1 MNLSLQ
7 GLLPQAR
14 LSLAWA
20 LTAAVRRRS
29 FSFRFF
35 SHPFVSAIHTMPF
48 EFGGAAAILM
58 DLDTERHW
66 FMVQHLSVDEEKLQK
81 LSQRKAQLQEREQAL
96 KASLRKK
103 ENAQKF
109 NHGGLVRKAGLN
121 DLSDAHLL
129 GLLLEQKT
137 KLDSDASVLR
147 SWEQLAT
154 ALTVKSQKQPITVSF
169 NDKPGGEITDAL
181 KRHKLRWNRYAR
193 HWEGDVSGDSL
204 EQLSALIGEEHITK
218 IDLA

>member
-7 GLLPQAR
+7 GPVPQAR

-29 FSFRFF
+29 SSFSFFG
-35 SHPFVSAIHTMPF
+35 HPFVSAIHTMPF
-48 EFGGAAAILM
+48 EFGSAAAILM

-66 FMVQHLSVDEEKLQK
+66 IMAQHLSVDEEKLQK
-81 LSQRKAQLQEREQAL
+81 LNQRKAQLQEREQAL

-103 ENAQKF
+103 ENMQKF
-109 NHGGLVRKAGLN
+109 NHGGLVKKAGLH
-121 DLSDAHLL
+121 DLSDDHLL

-137 KLDSDASVLR
+137 KLDGDASILK
-147 SWEQLAT
+147 SWEQHAKD
-154 ALTVKSQKQPITVSF
+154 LTIKSQKQPITVSF
-169 NDKPGGEITDAL
+169 DTKPGGEITDAL

-204 EQLSALIGEEHITK
+204 DQLSDLLGEGHITK
-218 IDLA
+218 IDLS